1 MFLSATEDWD
11 TPRHGAELRRI
22 LLLRTPLN
30 KGKKMNGR
38 SCLGSG
44 PARVASSVALLL
56 LFWNETKLLQQAQIV
71 VSLPC
76 LGYLVAFEAVNGDA
90 FKLKGP
96 ASGRTKPLH
105 LSLVST
111 ALRPADRY
119 LLTLG

>member
-1 MFLSATEDWD
+1 MTY
-11 TPRHGAELRRI
+11 G
-22 LLLRTPLN
+22 
-30 KGKKMNGR
+30 G
-38 SCLGSG
+38 
-44 PARVASSVALLL
+44 LL
-56 LFWNETKLLQQAQIV
+56 LFLSQPKLLQQAQIV

-96 ASGRTKPLH
+96 ASGRTKTLH

>member
-1 MFLSATEDWD
+1 M
-11 TPRHGAELRRI
+11 
-22 LLLRTPLN
+22 
-30 KGKKMNGR
+30 KGR

-44 PARVASSVALLL
+44 PVSVASSVALLL

-111 ALRPADRY
+111 ALGPADRY